1 MPNRFEITT
10 KTILYLVLIVAGGW
24 LLIQIRDVL
33 GLLFIAFII
42 TSALRSGVDWMEKVG
57 VPRILGVI
65 TLYAVLVG
73 TIIGF
78 GTVVLPPLVAETIR
92 LGTNLPQYLAQL
104 SPYVNTN
111 IDSLIQQIAPI
122 GQNVAKVTIGV
133 FNNILTFFTVAV
145 FAYYFLL
152 EHKHLRQFL
161 DMFVGDDIGD
171 RVVVIIRKIEG
182 RLGAWVRGEVIL
194 MLIVGLA
201 TYLGLTVL
209 GVNYALP
216 LALIAGLLEIVP
228 IIGPIISAIPAV
240 LVALTVSPGLGLAV
254 VALYLIVQ
262 QLENNI
268 IVPNVMQKAVG
279 LPPMASLLALLIGGR
294 LAGTVGIILAVPMLL
309 VLQTV
314 VQEFTSSQTGKI
326 K

>member
-1 MPNRFEITT
+1 MPSRFEVTT
-10 KTILYLVLIVAGGW
+10 KTILYVILIVAGGW

-33 GLLFIAFII
+33 GLLFISFIV
-42 TSALRSGVDWMEKVG
+42 TSALRPGVDKLEKTG

-65 TLYAVLVG
+65 TLYAVLIGVA
-73 TIIGF
+73 IGF
-78 GTVVLPPLVAETIR
+78 GTVVLPPLISETIR
-92 LGTNLPQYLAQL
+92 LATNLPYYLSQL
-104 SPYVNTN
+104 SPYINTN

-122 GQNVAKVTIGV
+122 GQNVAKVTLGV
-133 FNNILTFFTVAV
+133 FNNILTFFTVSV

-161 DMFVGDDIGD
+161 DMFVGDDMGD
-171 RVVVIIRKIEG
+171 KVVVVIRKIEE

-194 MLIVGLA
+194 MLIIGLA

-216 LALIAGLLEIVP
+216 LALIAGLLEVVP

-240 LVALTVSPGLGLAV
+240 LVALTVSPGLALAV
-254 VALYLIVQ
+254 VALYIIVQ

-268 IVPNVMQKAVG
+268 VVPNVMQKAVG

-294 LAGTVGIILAVPMLL
+294 LAGTVGIILSVPLL
-309 VLQTV
+309 LTLQTIMEFV
-314 VQEFTSSQTGKI
+314 VGK
-326 K
+326 KDKSP